1 MQDKIKI
8 NDIEIFQPDE
18 GLKSS
23 FETTYSEDSTRLQ
36 SGEANFVPLFTV
48 EQFSYSATDIPVKEA
63 SIILQ
68 QIIKGNAF
76 KLHYFSTFYG
86 KWRDGMFRV
95 GQGQFTIGTIEE
107 DNERI
112 SNLSFNMTGDNPI

>member
-1 MQDKIKI
+1 MQDKIRI

-36 SGEANFVPLFTV
+36 TGEANFVPLFTV
-48 EQFSYSATDIPVKEA
+48 EQFSYSASDIPVAEA
-63 SIILQ
+63 SVILQ
-68 QIIKGNAF
+68 QIIKGEAF
-76 KLHYFSTFYG
+76 KLHYFSPYYG

-95 GQGQFTIGTIEE
+95 GQGQFTIGTVEE
-107 DNERI
+107 GGEKLT
-112 SNLSFNMTGDNPI
+112 SLSFNMTGENPI

>member
-1 MQDKIKI
+1 MQDTIKI

-48 EQFSYSATDIPVKEA
+48 EQFSYSATSVPVKEA
-63 SIILQ
+63 SVILQ
-68 QIIKGNAF
+68 QIIKGKAF
-76 KLHYFSTFYG
+76 KLHYFSPYYG
-86 KWRDGMFRV
+86 TWRDGMFRV

-107 DNERI
+107 NGETI
-112 SNLSFNMTGDNPI
+112 SSLTFNMTGDNPL

>member
-18 GLKSS
+18 GLQSS

-48 EQFSYSATDIPVKEA
+48 EQFSYSATNIPVKDA
-63 SIILQ
+63 SVILQ
-68 QIIKGNAF
+68 QIIKGDAF
-76 KLHYFSTFYG
+76 TLHYFSPYYG
-86 KWRDGMFRV
+86 KWRDGVFRV
-95 GQGQFTIGTIEE
+95 GKGQFVIGTVE
-107 DNERI
+107 DGGETI
-112 SNLSFNMTGDNPI
+112 SNLSFNMTGDKPL

>member
-1 MQDKIKI
+1 MQDKIRI

-36 SGEANFVPLFTV
+36 TGEANFVPFFTV
-48 EQFSYSATDIPVKEA
+48 EQFSYLASDIPVSDA
-63 SIILQ
+63 SVILQ
-68 QIIKGNAF
+68 QIIKGEAF
-76 KLHYFSTFYG
+76 KLHYFSPYYG

-95 GQGQFTIGTIEE
+95 GQGQFTIGTLKENEE
-107 DNERI
+107 RL
-112 SNLSFNMTGDNPI
+112 SSLSFNMTGEKPL

>member
-1 MQDKIKI
+1 MQDKIRI

-36 SGEANFVPLFTV
+36 SGDANFVPLFTV
-48 EQFSYSATDIPVKEA
+48 EQFSYSASDIPVADA
-63 SIILQ
+63 SVILQ
-68 QIIKGNAF
+68 QIIKGEAF
-76 KLHYFSTFYG
+76 KLHYFSPYYG

-95 GQGQFTIGTIEE
+95 GKGQFTIGTVEE
-107 DNERI
+107 DSEKLT
-112 SNLSFNMTGDNPI
+112 SLTFNMTGENPI

>member
-8 NDIEIFQPDE
+8 NDIVIFQPDE

-23 FETTYSEDSTRLQ
+23 FETTYTEDSTRLQ
-36 SGEANFVPLFTV
+36 NGETNFVPLFTV
-48 EQFSYSATDIPVKEA
+48 EQFSYSATDVPINEA

-76 KLHYFSTFYG
+76 KLHYFSPYYG

-95 GQGQFTIGTIEE
+95 GQGQFTIGTVEE
-107 DNERI
+107 DKERI
-112 SNLSFNMTGDNPI
+112 SNLSFNMTGESPL

>member
-1 MQDKIKI
+1 MQDKIRI

-23 FETTYSEDSTRLQ
+23 FETTYTEDSTRLQ
-36 SGEANFVPLFTV
+36 SGEANFVPMFTV

-63 SIILQ
+63 SVIIQ

-76 KLHYFSTFYG
+76 KLHYFSPYYG
-86 KWRDGMFRV
+86 TWRDGMFRV
-95 GQGQFTIGTIEE
+95 GQGQFSIGTVEE
-107 DNERI
+107 NNERI
-112 SNLSFNMTGDNPI
+112 SSLTFNMTGDNPL

>member
-1 MQDKIKI
+1 MQDTIKI

-48 EQFSYSATDIPVKEA
+48 EQFSYSATNVPIKEA
-63 SIILQ
+63 SVILQ
-68 QIIKGNAF
+68 QIIKGEAF
-76 KLHYFSTFYG
+76 KLHYFSPYYG
-86 KWRDGMFRV
+86 TWRDGMFRV
-95 GQGQFTIGTIEE
+95 GQGQFTIGTVEE
-107 DNERI
+107 GGEKLT
-112 SNLSFNMTGDNPI
+112 SLSFNMTGEKPI

>member
-1 MQDKIKI
+1 MQDKIRI

-48 EQFSYSATDIPVKEA
+48 EQFSYSASYIPVADA
-63 SIILQ
+63 SVILQ
-68 QIIKGNAF
+68 QIIKGEAF
-76 KLHYFSTFYG
+76 KLHYFSPYYG

-95 GQGQFTIGTIEE
+95 GQGQFSIGTVEE
-107 DNERI
+107 NGEKL
-112 SNLSFNMTGDNPI
+112 SSLSFNMTGENPI

>member
-1 MQDKIKI
+1 MQDKIRI

-36 SGEANFVPLFTV
+36 TGEANFVPLFTV
-48 EQFSYSATDIPVKEA
+48 EQFSYSASDIPVADA
-63 SIILQ
+63 SVILQ
-68 QIIKGNAF
+68 QIIKGEAF
-76 KLHYFSTFYG
+76 KLHYFSPYYG

-95 GQGQFTIGTIEE
+95 GQGQFTIGTVIE
-107 DNERI
+107 NGERL
-112 SNLSFNMTGDNPI
+112 SSLSFNMTGEKPI

>member
-1 MQDKIKI
+1 MQDTIKI

-48 EQFSYSATDIPVKEA
+48 EQFSYSASNIPVKEA
-63 SIILQ
+63 SVILQ
-68 QIIKGNAF
+68 QIIKGESF
-76 KLHYFSTFYG
+76 KLHYFSPYYG
-86 KWRDGMFRV
+86 TWRDGVFRV
-95 GQGQFTIGTIEE
+95 GQGQFEIGSVKEYEE
-107 DNERI
+107 II
-112 SNLSFNMTGDNPI
+112 SFLTFNMTGDNPL

>member
-1 MQDKIKI
+1 MQDTIKI

-48 EQFSYSATDIPVKEA
+48 EQFSYSASNIPVKEA
-63 SIILQ
+63 SVILQ
-68 QIIKGNAF
+68 QIIKGESF
-76 KLHYFSTFYG
+76 KLHYFSPYYG
-86 KWRDGMFRV
+86 TWRDGVFRV
-95 GQGQFTIGTIEE
+95 GQGQFEIGSVKEYEE
-107 DNERI
+107 II
-112 SNLSFNMTGDNPI
+112 SFLKFNMTGDNPL

>member
-1 MQDKIKI
+1 MQEKIKI
-8 NDIEIFQPDE
+8 NNIEIFQPDE

-48 EQFSYSATDIPVKEA
+48 EQFSYSATNIPVNKA

-68 QIIKGNAF
+68 QIVKGEAF
-76 KLHYFSTFYG
+76 DLRYFSPYYG
-86 KWRDGMFRV
+86 KWRNGKFRV
-95 GQGQFTIGTIEE
+95 GQGQFTIGTVEE
-107 DNERI
+107 NGEI
-112 SNLSFNMTGDNPI
+112 LSNLSFNMTGDNPL

>member
-1 MQDKIKI
+1 MQEKIRI

-36 SGEANFVPLFTV
+36 TGEANFVPLFTV
-48 EQFSYSATDIPVKEA
+48 EQFSYSASDIPVAEA
-63 SIILQ
+63 SVILQ
-68 QIIKGNAF
+68 QIIKGEAF
-76 KLHYFSTFYG
+76 KLHYFSPYYG

-95 GQGQFTIGTIEE
+95 GQGQFTIGTVEE
-107 DNERI
+107 NGEKL
-112 SNLSFNMTGDNPI
+112 SSLSFNMTGESPL

>member
-1 MQDKIKI
+1 MQDKIRI

-36 SGEANFVPLFTV
+36 TGEANFVPLFTV
-48 EQFSYSATDIPVKEA
+48 EQFSYSASDIPVAE
-63 SIILQ
+63 SSVILQ
-68 QIIKGNAF
+68 QIIKGEAF
-76 KLHYFSTFYG
+76 KLHYFSPYYG

-95 GQGQFTIGTIEE
+95 GQGQFTIGTVEE
-107 DNERI
+107 GGEKLT
-112 SNLSFNMTGDNPI
+112 SLSFNMTGEKPI

>member
-1 MQDKIKI
+1 MQDKIRI

-36 SGEANFVPLFTV
+36 TGEANFVPLFTV
-48 EQFSYSATDIPVKEA
+48 EQFSYSASDIPVAEA
-63 SIILQ
+63 SVILQ
-68 QIIKGNAF
+68 QIIKGEAF
-76 KLHYFSTFYG
+76 KLHYFSPYYG

-95 GQGQFTIGTIEE
+95 GQGQFTIGTVEE
-107 DNERI
+107 GGEKL
-112 SNLSFNMTGDNPI
+112 SSLSFNMTGEKPL

>member
-1 MQDKIKI
+1 MQDKIRI
-8 NDIEIFQPDE
+8 NGIEIFQPDE

-48 EQFSYSATDIPVKEA
+48 EQFSYSATDIPVADA

-68 QIIKGNAF
+68 QIIKGEAF
-76 KLHYFSTFYG
+76 KLHYFSPYYG

-95 GQGQFTIGTIEE
+95 GQGQFTIGTVEE
-107 DNERI
+107 GGEKL
-112 SNLSFNMTGDNPI
+112 SSLSFNMTGEKPL